1 MCLRAAGGWRRL
13 VVFAGR
19 FPRRKGSPMTQRRDL
34 TARQQQILDFI
45 RAEIHRRGFPPSVRE
60 IGEAVGLSSSSTVH
74 SHLAA
79 LESKG
84 LIRRDPSKPR
94 ALEVLD
100 YRDTERGVDYESVQA
115 VPLVGSVAAGQPILA
130 SENIEMTLPLPASFA
145 GEETFI
151 LRVKGESM
159 IEAGILDGD
168 FVVVRQQSTA
178 SNGEIVVA
186 MINEEATVKRF
197 FREGSRIRLQPENST
212 MDPIYADEHVDF
224 AVLGKVVALFRR
236 I

>member
-1 MCLRAAGGWRRL
+1 MVYKRE
-13 VVFAGR
+13 
-19 FPRRKGSPMTQRRDL
+19 L
-34 TARQQQILDFI
+34 TARQREILDFI

-79 LESKG
+79 LEAKG
-84 LIRRDPSKPR
+84 LLRRDPAKPR

-115 VPLVGSVAAGQPILA
+115 VPLVGQVAAGAPILA
-130 SENIEMTLPLPASFA
+130 AENIEATLPLPSSFA

-151 LRVKGESM
+151 LRVKGDSM

-178 SNGEIVVA
+178 TNGDIVVA
-186 MINEEATVKRF
+186 MIDEEATVKRF
-197 FREGSRIRLQPENST
+197 FREGDRIRLQPENSAL
-212 MDPIYADEHVDF
+212 DPIYADEHVDF
-224 AVLGKVVALFRR
+224 AILGRVTALFRR

>member
-1 MCLRAAGGWRRL
+1 MVYKRE
-13 VVFAGR
+13 
-19 FPRRKGSPMTQRRDL
+19 L
-34 TARQQQILDFI
+34 TARQREILDFI

-60 IGEAVGLSSSSTVH
+60 IGDAVGLSSSSTVH

-79 LESKG
+79 LEAKG
-84 LIRRDPSKPR
+84 LLRRDPAKPR

-115 VPLVGSVAAGQPILA
+115 VPLVGQVAAGAPILA
-130 SENIEMTLPLPASFA
+130 AENIEATLPLPSSFA

-178 SNGEIVVA
+178 SNGDIVVA

-197 FREGSRIRLQPENST
+197 FREGDRVRLQPENSALE
-212 MDPIYADEHVDF
+212 PIYADEHADF
-224 AVLGKVVALFRR
+224 AILGKVTALFRR